1 MCNLARVG
9 YGYIHHLID
18 YKPVEIEEKGIDLM
32 VHNKQISQIYVN

>member
-18 YKPVEIEEKGIDLM
+18 YKPVEIEEKGGKG
-32 VHNKQISQIYVN
+32 NRSNGS